1 MHPLA
6 RFRFV
11 CLLVL
16 ILAALP
22 GAALAQSL
30 QGWGV
35 VLIHGK
41 SGAMHRLYM
50 LSRLLSAEGATV
62 RMPSMSWD
70 NSYQTYDRTLDEV
83 AREVAALRAAGV
95 RRIALA
101 GHSLGAN
108 VSIGY
113 AGQRGGVDAVV
124 AIAPG
129 HRPEVFGPLIG
140 DSLKRAKQ
148 MVAAGRG
155 AEVATFSDV
164 NQGDVYEIDASAAAY
179 VSFFDPAGPAV
190 IGRNAG
196 RLRGVKLLWLLAD
209 SDAFARSAPRGGRV
223 ITVVASHQT
232 APEVGAPDVVNW
244 LRAQ

>member
-1 MHPLA
+1 MNVFA
-6 RFRFV
+6 GIRSV
-11 CLLVL
+11 CLVALM
-16 ILAALP
+16 LAALP
-22 GAALAQSL
+22 SAALAQSL

-83 AREVAALRAAGV
+83 AGEVAALRAQGV
-95 RRIALA
+95 RKIALA

-108 VSIGY
+108 VSVGY
-113 AGQRGGVDAVV
+113 AAQRGGIDAVV
-124 AIAPG
+124 AMAPG
-129 HRPEVFGPLIG
+129 HRPELFGERIG

-155 AEVATFSDV
+155 AEVATFADG
-164 NQGDVYEIDASAAAY
+164 NQGELYEVDTSAAAY

-196 RLRGVKLLWLLAD
+196 RLRGVKLLWLLGD
-209 SDAFARSAPRGGRV
+209 SDGLAKSAPRGGRV

-232 APEVGAPDVVNW
+232 APEVGAPEVVAW